1 MIPDKL
7 KKRLDRFCDEA
18 EKLYANNLKSITL
31 YGSAVNG
38 EFVKKNSDI
47 NILIVLDEV
56 DFATLSRSVRFFH
69 KWERIERI
77 TPLVLDED
85 YIKSSL
91 DVFPMEFL
99 DMKENHLL
107 LRGKDLLDDLNID
120 LKNLRFQ
127 CEQELKGKLLK
138 LRQGYLDV
146 GSKGKGLKK
155 LIDDSLP
162 GFITIFRNMLRLKG
176 ITPPIKKEKVIK
188 ETAKVFGIDETTGLH
203 LLDLKMNK
211 TKLPS
216 RGMELLIG
224 DFLIQLEKLS
234 EAVDV

>member
-18 EKLYANNLKSITL
+18 ESLYGTNLKSVVL
-31 YGSAVNG
+31 YGSVVNG

-56 DFATLSRSVRFFH
+56 DFATLGRSVRFFH
-69 KWERIERI
+69 KWEKIEMI
-77 TPLVLDED
+77 SPLLLDEN
-85 YIKSSL
+85 YIKTSV

-99 DMKENHLL
+99 DMKESHLL
-107 LRGKDLLDDLNID
+107 LRGTDLLKDLTID

-146 GSKGKGLKK
+146 GAKGKSLKR

-162 GFITIFRNMLRLKG
+162 AFITIFRNMLRLKG
-176 ITPPIKKEKVIK
+176 ITPPVKKEKVIK
-188 ETAKVFGIDETTGLH
+188 ETARAFGIEESTGLH

-211 TKLPS
+211 AKVLAH
-216 RGMELLIG
+216 GMELLIS
-224 DFLIQLEKLS
+224 DWLIQLKKLA
-234 EAVDV
+234 EAIDV